1 MQTRQE
7 IFETVAKH
15 LFSQGHRAKNKD
27 GLCSYR
33 SDGLKCA
40 VGVLIPDNEYR
51 EEFDNDPADDNSVK
65 YLCQRF
71 DYFQNKFG
79 HDISFFE
86 RLQGVHDDKHN
97 WDSNIRMRDA
107 LKEVAIK
114 YQLDHNFLKT
124 LSFKR

>member
-7 IFETVAKH
+7 IFEIVAKH
-15 LFSQGHRAKNKD
+15 LFSQGQRALNSL
-27 GLCSYR
+27 GSCSYR
-33 SDGLKCA
+33 GHGLKCA
-40 VGVLIPDNEYR
+40 VGVLIPDDEYR
-51 EEFDNDPADDNSVK
+51 EEFDNDPMDTSVK
-65 YLCQRF
+65 YLCKYH

-86 RLQGVHDDKHN
+86 RLQGVHDNKHN
-97 WDSNIRMRDA
+97 WDSNIGMRDA
-107 LKEVAIK
+107 LKEVAIH